1 MNEEQVARYIHLVY
15 RKSFIIGHSGISWK
29 PEYETE
35 MQQINQELALLRPL
49 VDQAH
54 ARKEI
59 KKCPYQCTTT
69 DKSE

>member
-1 MNEEQVARYIHLVY
+1 MNEEQVARYIHLAY
-15 RKSFIIGHSGISWK
+15 RKSSIIAHSGWK